1 MDFSLSPELSE
12 LQTTVRK
19 LAQERVRPI
28 ARQLD
33 EAGVYPEEL
42 FKRFVE
48 AGLMGLAIP
57 EEYGGSGAG
66 VLGLVLAIEEVAKYC
81 QSSAL
86 MLLLSRLPTSPILI
100 GGSEGQKQHWVRGVA
115 EGNLRGAFALSETG
129 AGSWVMGQ
137 TTRAVRDGAGYRIR
151 GNKVWMSGSTV
162 ADFYVVSTKTDPQ
175 AGHAGF
181 TSFIVPRDTAGLSI
195 GPPDRKMGV
204 TAVPTAEVILD
215 DVWVG
220 DEMRIGKEGSG
231 FRTTMLALNSMRPI
245 VAARGIGLAE
255 GALMYAVSYDRTR
268 QAFGET
274 ISDFQGVRWIY
285 AELATQIE
293 AARLLTYRAATMVD
307 AGQFDRE
314 HAPFLSMAKYAATEL
329 AVKVSGWAVQLLGA
343 AGYMKDH
350 MTELYYRD
358 ARQLTLVEGTSQI
371 QQNLIGQGVAKGDVW
386 WD

>member
-12 LQTTVRK
+12 LQLTVRR
-19 LAQERVRPI
+19 LAQQRVRPI
-28 ARQLD
+28 ARELD

-57 EEYGGSGAG
+57 EQYGGSGAG

-100 GGSEGQKQHWVRGVA
+100 GGSEEQKQHWVRGVA
-115 EGNLRGAFALSETG
+115 DGSLRGAFALSETA
-129 AGSWVMGQ
+129 AGSWVLGQ
-137 TTRAVRDGAGYRIR
+137 TTRAVRDGNGYRIR

-162 ADFYVVSTKTDPQ
+162 ADFYVVSTKTDPE

-181 TSFIVPRDTAGLSI
+181 TSFIVPRETAGVSV
-195 GPPDRKMGV
+195 GAADRKMGV
-204 TAVPTAEVILD
+204 TAVPTAEVIFD
-215 DVWVG
+215 DVWVSN
-220 DEMRIGKEGSG
+220 EMRIGEEGSG

-255 GALMYAVSYDRTR
+255 GALMYAVSYDRAR
-268 QAFGET
+268 RAFGQA

-285 AELATQIE
+285 AELATEIE
-293 AARLLTYRAATMVD
+293 AARLLTYRAASMVD

-329 AVKVSGWAVQLLGA
+329 AVKASGWAVQLLGA

-371 QQNLIGQGVAKGDVW
+371 QQNLIGQGVAKSDVW